1 MKAISM
7 DKCDSKAPVKAKPAA
22 TKIVEKK
29 EDVTKYLNKM
39 CTPKDIK
46 NMMGKCLDK
55 TNPKYCQNGEY
66 HDSNCKGPSSIA
78 CCVVRANNDRK
89 GSTSTSEKKSI
100 VARRKTSN
108 MRFKSRDFLTSIIN
122 LDDNDDNSVF
132 ESFIE
137 ISSLKKTIVPKA
149 LGLNVCDG
157 VSDVWI
163 PVDQKKGKD
172 GEDLSQI
179 YQGEQRAFINAKGV
193 KTTRWVVKNME
204 DNLCVTNK
212 DHKGGSITL
221 ENCDTEGTML
231 KELANMA
238 EVGGLAGPGDV
249 HNFGEWE
256 LKENGMLCRDGCRWC
271 VLNVD
276 GELEVGKC
284 GLKRQSKNWFAK
296 AEYDLHPDMAYFD
309 ARYVEGEMISPEKI
323 NQMPT
328 MKEIKRCLL
337 TKDDEYINDI
347 FPQSERKITCNNL
360 PNCIFDDMT
369 ATCNP
374 SSDEPKNNEVE
385 PQTVEMR
392 HVVRNESGSSGSSG
406 PGNMENDSSG
416 SSGPGNMESGSSG
429 SSGPGN
435 EEESDSSGSSGPG
448 NMESGSSGS
457 SGPGNEESGSS
468 GPENDERGSSAP
480 AGTKCCYKN
489 GIPPMLFKGKCP
501 SKTNELPLAKCQNNS
516 DDNGEVCCKSK
527 NAKSPSLFDKKCPAG
542 AAEYPIEKCKEKKVK
557 KEKDVKPE
565 PNGKQC
571 CKAPGIAKPKIYN
584 NCPPQMK
591 AISMD
596 KCDSKAP
603 VKGKHAKKC
612 RRRS

>member
-1 MKAISM
+1 
-7 DKCDSKAPVKAKPAA
+7 
-22 TKIVEKK
+22 
-29 EDVTKYLNKM
+29 
-39 CTPKDIK
+39 
-46 NMMGKCLDK
+46 
-55 TNPKYCQNGEY
+55 
-66 HDSNCKGPSSIA
+66 
-78 CCVVRANNDRK
+78 
-89 GSTSTSEKKSI
+89 
-100 VARRKTSN
+100 
-108 MRFKSRDFLTSIIN
+108 
-122 LDDNDDNSVF
+122 
-132 ESFIE
+132 
-137 ISSLKKTIVPKA
+137 
-149 LGLNVCDG
+149 
-157 VSDVWI
+157 
-163 PVDQKKGKD
+163 
-172 GEDLSQI
+172 
-179 YQGEQRAFINAKGV
+179 
-193 KTTRWVVKNME
+193 
-204 DNLCVTNK
+204 
-212 DHKGGSITL
+212 
-221 ENCDTEGTML
+221 
-231 KELANMA
+231 
-238 EVGGLAGPGDV
+238 
-249 HNFGEWE
+249 
-256 LKENGMLCRDGCRWC
+256 MLCRDGCRWC

-337 TKDDEYINDI
+337 TKDGEYINDI

-468 GPENDERGSSAP
+468 GPENEESGASGAAAP

-542 AAEYPIEKCKEKKVK
+542 AAEYPIEKCKEKKGK

-565 PNGKQC
+565 PNAKQC

-603 VKGKHAKKC
+603 VKAKPAATKIVEKKEDVTKYLNKMCTPKDIKNMMGKCLDKTNPKYCQNGEYHDSNCKGPSSIACCVVRANNDRKASTSTSEKVEEEVKKEVENDDDT
-612 RRRS
+612 SLVSGDTD